1 MDYSFP
7 VIYNLLISLLGLEE
21 YQVRLVLVKAT
32 CLWYSILQW
41 LWGEEGT
48 CNVPFTGTEI
58 SLKFIRS
65 CDIWQLGTPPN

>member
-32 CLWYSILQW
+32 RLWYSILQ
-41 LWGEEGT
+41 
-48 CNVPFTGTEI
+48 
-58 SLKFIRS
+58 
-65 CDIWQLGTPPN
+65 